1 MRVYIFLFTC
11 LFALVGCTRFDAE
24 PQPEERPPA
33 GLPVSRYG
41 EVKLGQ
47 KLRFRVTETRFYAND
62 DSTQDSWFR
71 TEVCDSVFHDPEGFL
86 WGRYR
91 IDSSQT
97 DSSRVFMGRIYRLWD
112 DDRLLEQE
120 GLNYTL
126 RMTRPLT
133 LEARWSP
140 RSHNYAPAPPWGDDR
155 FTCEA
160 LDAIWTVGGLRYDS
174 CVLILERKVVNSI
187 NYDILTRSVYAP
199 ELGLVHRY
207 DRYKVFQVS
216 TQPDGSLK
224 SEIVPAVS
232 YVREWVREY

>member
-1 MRVYIFLFTC
+1 MRVLIC
-11 LFALVGCTRFDAE
+11 LLPCIFALAGCTRFDAE
-24 PQPEERPPA
+24 PQPEVRPPA
-33 GLPVSRYG
+33 GPPVSRYG

-47 KLRFRVTETRFYAND
+47 KLRYRVTDTRFYAND
-62 DSTQDSWFR
+62 DSSQSSWLR
-71 TEVCDSVFHDPEGFL
+71 VEVCDSVFHDSEGFR

-97 DSSRVFMGRIYRLWD
+97 DSSRVFIGRVFRLWD
-112 DDRLLEQE
+112 EDRLLEQD

-126 RMTRPLT
+126 KMKRPLT
-133 LEARWSP
+133 REARWSP
-140 RSHNYAPAPPWGDDR
+140 RAFNYAPAPPWGDDR

-160 LDAIWTVGGLRYDS
+160 LDTIWTAGGLRYDS

-207 DRYKVFQVS
+207 DRYKVYQVS
-216 TQPDGSLK
+216 TMPDGSLK
-224 SEIVPAVS
+224 SDIVPAQS
-232 YVREWVREY
+232 YVSEWVREY